1 MNLKKHYK
9 LYKSGKLWVTA
20 AIATLALTTG
30 MVATTTTNASA
41 DAQPAQEK
49 ETEAPN
55 TQSSAG
61 TATNTND
68 STTPKGN
75 DQNSSANNGNN
86 TNKPDNDKQTDKDQN
101 QPQQVTDKVTVSRKI
116 NYVTQDE
123 NGKQTSSSSVPQS
136 VSFTR
141 TQTVDKDG
149 KVTKQGEWAAAPANK
164 DTKLEV
170 PAIQVPAQKGYVSQV
185 DGKYT
190 DEIAALAL
198 STDDLEKALKSGK
211 ISEKDV
217 TVTYIPSTKQQTI
230 TPADDK
236 DKTKVYDNSKKA
248 DDPANQEAVWK
259 AVTRKIN
266 VVNIQGDAPT
276 VINQTVW
283 YNRTV
288 TIKTMIDASGKETSE
303 YDPSAWKL
311 ADGQQ
316 AVWEEYD
323 IPQIPS
329 FTSVVGNQQ
338 IVTIPKQSVDIN
350 TADTTINVTYYN
362 DADDPVN
369 SDVNLGLQG
378 NWGYID
384 VQPRVDGSNGTIYVK
399 GWNATNESR
408 KRNYHY
414 IFVLDYGPN
423 ANPWG
428 DTRNMPFH
436 EVGRVLVQNEQYRP
450 DVKKVHNVWNAGRSG
465 FEVNVPINM
474 AGINPGDH
482 LAIMMRW
489 TSDPDG
495 NPSEVANNVSVKG
508 SADLYSN
515 LFTIDYGT
523 NVGSLDS
530 LQVANN
536 KLHVSGWHASNAA
549 LGNRSHHFLI
559 LWDNNLGHEVQRIEV
574 KDSVARP
581 DVAKVYPG
589 LLNAANSGYSADFS
603 LQGLNL
609 SHSFT
614 VISRYS
620 NSATGEGSNID
631 YWSASKNV
639 IGNQSSANQAHLDS
653 VNISE
658 AGTVHVT
665 GWHATNL
672 ANSLETHQ

>member
-259 AVTRKIN
+259 AVTRKIT

-384 VQPRVDGSNGTIYVK
+384 VQPRVDGS
-399 GWNATNESR
+399 S
-408 KRNYHY
+408 
-414 IFVLDYGPN
+414 
-423 ANPWG
+423 
-428 DTRNMPFH
+428 
-436 EVGRVLVQNEQYRP
+436 
-450 DVKKVHNVWNAGRSG
+450 
-465 FEVNVPINM
+465 
-474 AGINPGDH
+474 
-482 LAIMMRW
+482 
-489 TSDPDG
+489 
-495 NPSEVANNVSVKG
+495 
-508 SADLYSN
+508 
-515 LFTIDYGT
+515 
-523 NVGSLDS
+523 
-530 LQVANN
+530 
-536 KLHVSGWHASNAA
+536 
-549 LGNRSHHFLI
+549 
-559 LWDNNLGHEVQRIEV
+559 
-574 KDSVARP
+574 
-581 DVAKVYPG
+581 
-589 LLNAANSGYSADFS
+589 
-603 LQGLNL
+603 
-609 SHSFT
+609 
-614 VISRYS
+614 
-620 NSATGEGSNID
+620 
-631 YWSASKNV
+631 
-639 IGNQSSANQAHLDS
+639 
-653 VNISE
+653 
-658 AGTVHVT
+658 
-665 GWHATNL
+665 
-672 ANSLETHQ
+672 